1 MSLPASISD
10 RLRLPLI
17 AAPMLLVS
25 GPDLV
30 IEACRAGVVGSF
42 PTKNCR
48 TVDELER
55 WLARMQEET
64 DGGAPYAP
72 NLIVH
77 KTNTRLHEDMK
88 LVEKYAPALV
98 ITSVGSPAPVMDTIH
113 AAGGLVFADV
123 ASMRHVERALQV
135 GVDGLILLTAGAGGQ
150 TGWANPLAFVRAVR
164 VGVRRTGGA
173 GRRRGRRRCVARGHR
188 ARLRSRVH
196 GYALHRNEAEPRG
209 AGLQRHAG
217 HVVARRHRAVARA
230 HRSRNEPAAPLRG
243 TGREWT
249 LPASARSTRAP
260 AAFRRMHRNAG
271 RTSGRPATPWRRC
284 TTFRTWPISS
294 IASRPSTHRQRD
306 RGDATC
312 WRTIEFSISPTNAA
326 RCAGSCWPI
335 SARRSCAL
343 SRPAARRCA
352 RRCRAN

>member
-1 MSLPASISD
+1 MRLPASISE

-30 IEACRAGVVGSF
+30 IAACRAGVIGSF

-64 DGGAPYAP
+64 DGRAPYAP

-77 KTNTRLHEDMK
+77 KTNTRLHDDMK
-88 LVEKYAPALV
+88 LVEKYKPAMV

-123 ASMRHVERALQV
+123 ASMRHVERALAV

-164 VGVRRTGGA
+164 SVFDGPVVLAGGVADGVALRAAIVLGCDLAYMGTRFIATKQSLAAPAYKDMLVSSSLDDIVLSRALTGLETNLLRPSVELAGMDIAAVGSLNAGGA
-173 GRRRGRRRCVARGHR
+173 GVSTNAPRRWKDVW
-188 ARLRSRVH
+188 S
-196 GYALHRNEAEPRG
+196 
-209 AGLQRHAG
+209 AG
-217 HVVARRHRAVARA
+217 HTVAQVHDIPDVTDLVERIAV
-230 HRSRNEPAAPLRG
+230 EYAA
-243 TGREWT
+243 T
-249 LPASARSTRAP
+249 
-260 AAFRRMHRNAG
+260 AA
-271 RTSGRPATPWRRC
+271 
-284 TTFRTWPISS
+284 
-294 IASRPSTHRQRD
+294 
-306 RGDATC
+306 
-312 WRTIEFSISPTNAA
+312 
-326 RCAGSCWPI
+326 
-335 SARRSCAL
+335 
-343 SRPAARRCA
+343 
-352 RRCRAN
+352 AN

>member
-1 MSLPASISD
+1 
-10 RLRLPLI
+10 
-17 AAPMLLVS
+17 MLLVS

-164 VGVRRTGGA
+164 SVFDGPVVLAGGVADG
-173 GRRRGRRRCVARGHR
+173 VALR
-188 ARLRSRVH
+188 AAIVLGCDLAYMGTRFIATKQSL
-196 GYALHRNEAEPRG
+196 
-209 AGLQRHAG
+209 
-217 HVVARRHRAVARA
+217 
-230 HRSRNEPAAPLRG
+230 AAPGYKDMLVTSSLDDIVLSRALTGLETNLLRPSVELAG
-243 TGREWT
+243 NGRYRR
-249 LPASARSTRAP
+249 SARSMQAP
-260 AAFRRMHRNAG
+260 QEFRRMHRNAG
-271 RTSGRPATPWRRC
+271 RTCGRPATPWRRY
-284 TTFRTWPISS
+284 TTFPTWPISS
-294 IASRPSTHRQRD
+294 IVWRPSTHRQRD
-306 RGDATC
+306 KGGARAGGLQSSRFHR
-312 WRTIEFSISPTNAA
+312 RT
-326 RCAGSCWPI
+326 
-335 SARRSCAL
+335 RRVV
-343 SRPAARRCA
+343 RPAVGRSRRAGRAR
-352 RRCRAN
+352 